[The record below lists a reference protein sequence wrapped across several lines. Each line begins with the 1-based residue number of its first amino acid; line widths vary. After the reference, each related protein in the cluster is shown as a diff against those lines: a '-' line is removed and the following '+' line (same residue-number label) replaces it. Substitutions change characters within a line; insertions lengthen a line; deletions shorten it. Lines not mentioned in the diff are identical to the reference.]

1 MPSSISEKGIIYFF
15 IRNRVGVSDAE
26 SVSDLQRTY
35 FVLRPLPKGAKLG
48 DGAIEDL
55 QNNRLLALPKK
66 MFLKGHR
73 DRFMAF
79 VEKANTTVQGLKESV
94 FQGSDYTAQTTGT
107 RHNQPVMPVGEGVYA
122 ITRTNGSTH
131 LVYMLT
137 IPSELGEAQEEL
149 GLRSQG
155 SFMVS
160 VKNSERL
167 DPASAR
173 LPQKPEYQV

>member
-1 MPSSISEKGIIYFF
+1 MDQ
-15 IRNRVGVSDAE
+15 VSLDA
-26 SVSDLQRTY
+26 SV
-35 FVLRPLPKGAKLG
+35 A
-48 DGAIEDL
+48 
-55 QNNRLLALPKK
+55 
-66 MFLKGHR
+66 R
-73 DRFMAF
+73 D
-79 VEKANTTVQGLKESV
+79 
-94 FQGSDYTAQTTGT
+94 TAQTTGT

-173 LPQKPEYQV
+173 LPQKPEYPKE